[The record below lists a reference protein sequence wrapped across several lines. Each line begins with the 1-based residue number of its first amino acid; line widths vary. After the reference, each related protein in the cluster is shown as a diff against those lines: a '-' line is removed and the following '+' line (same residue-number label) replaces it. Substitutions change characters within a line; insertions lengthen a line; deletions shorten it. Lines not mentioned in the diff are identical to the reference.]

1 MIFAKR
7 VMRYGVKPFL
17 YEISSTILNVS
28 NNGFYRYLKQDFVP
42 LSRVSLYESNV
53 VIDVI
58 NTYSLLHDI
67 FLRSPK
73 IDIDI
78 DLYKPFIILKD
89 TVSVH
94 VSVPPRPTNAC
105 RLICFA
111 G

>member
-1 MIFAKR
+1 MVMIFAKR

-28 NNGFYRYLKQDFVP
+28 NNGFYRYCLKQDFVP

-67 FLRSPK
+67 FLRSSK
-73 IDIDI
+73 IDI
-78 DLYKPFIILKD
+78 
-89 TVSVH
+89 
-94 VSVPPRPTNAC
+94 A
-105 RLICFA
+105 
-111 G
+111 